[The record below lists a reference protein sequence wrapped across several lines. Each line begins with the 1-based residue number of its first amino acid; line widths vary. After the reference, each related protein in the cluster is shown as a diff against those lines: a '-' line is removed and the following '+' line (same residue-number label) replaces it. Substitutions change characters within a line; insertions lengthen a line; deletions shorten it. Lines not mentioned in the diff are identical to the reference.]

1 MLLPIK
7 AFSYM
12 FKFRFRSLAIF
23 FSKILDSVLLKIN
36 TETSG
41 FIPYLNYLPL
51 MSFQSWT
58 EGLKT
63 SAQPRFVWFCFVFV
77 FKMYFLVLSVSIWKY
92 SALSSPSQHQ
102 EVKRC
107 VKRSITINIIY

>member
-12 FKFRFRSLAIF
+12 FKFRFRNLAIF
-23 FSKILDSVLLKIN
+23 FSKILDSVLLKTN

-41 FIPYLNYLPL
+41 FIPYLNYLAL

-63 SAQPRFVWFCFVFV
+63 PAQPWFVWFCFGFV
-77 FKMYFLVLSVSIWKY
+77 LKM
-92 SALSSPSQHQ
+92 
-102 EVKRC
+102 
-107 VKRSITINIIY
+107 